1 MYKLTFTLLFLIISG
16 CFNLALAIGEEQP
29 DQLQRIETLQ
39 RRAANLASGGL
50 GSDNYHLAKAR
61 AWLDMA
67 TSEYYEKETSGILAA
82 AIEMADTLLNA
93 LEDKRTDISMD
104 TPFQVP
110 GSETIRPD
118 LQEQIA
124 ILKTNDKFSCG
135 QRQIA
140 TAEVY
145 LVWAGHEYYESG
157 QSHAESYV
165 RSVENL
171 IYEGK
176 VAMDNCAAAPVVPAA
191 APPLQKFTLSSD
203 ALFAFGKSTLNASAL
218 SGLDELAENI
228 KKTNMLEEIVLVGHT
243 DRLRSDGHPERNQL
257 LSEQRAESIRQFLID
272 KGVPAEKIH
281 ASGAGSTQ
289 PIVECSSKL
298 GKAKQIACLQ
308 PNRRVEIT
316 LRAGNAVEEHKVLVK

>member
-1 MYKLTFTLLFLIISG
+1 MTKTIFILFLAVLLF
-16 CFNLALAIGEEQP
+16 CTPAARAIEVEQP
-29 DQLQRIETLQ
+29 EQLQKIESLQ
-39 RRAANLASGGL
+39 QHANRLAS
-50 GSDNYHLAKAR
+50 SDHSPDQYYLAKAQ
-61 AWLDMA
+61 AWLDLA
-67 TSEYYEKETSGILAA
+67 TSEHHEKDTSGILAA
-82 AIEMADTLLNA
+82 AVEMAEALLNA
-93 LEDKRTDISMD
+93 LESKRTDISMD

-110 GSETIRPD
+110 GSESIRPD

-124 ILKTNDKFSCG
+124 VLKTNKNFSCG

-157 QSHAESYV
+157 QSHAESYL

-176 VAMDNCAAAPVVPAA
+176 TAMDNCAATRAVPA
-191 APPLQKFTLSSD
+191 PPPQEKITLSSD
-203 ALFAFGKSTLNASAL
+203 ALFAFGKATLNASAL
-218 SGLDELAENI
+218 SSLDELAENI
-228 KKTNMLEEIVLVGHT
+228 KKTNMLESIVLVGHT
-243 DRLRSDGHPERNQL
+243 DHLRSDGHPERNQL

-272 KGVPAEKIH
+272 KGIPAEKIQ

-289 PIVECSSKL
+289 PVVECSRKL
-298 GKAKQIACLQ
+298 SRAELIACLQ

-316 LRAGNAVEEHKVLVK
+316 LRAVNTVDDDKGPVK